1 MDRRKFLSG
10 AGGVILASRV
20 PSVLAENVSPAPDYS
35 CKSTHRLTQGPYLLP
50 DSPMRSDVREGTPG
64 VPLKLKLKIINNI
77 WCTPLS
83 DCYVDIWHS
92 DALGLY
98 SGVENIVFDTETL
111 AITNEPMI
119 DMRGKQH
126 LRGHQVTDEQG
137 VVEFLTVYPGWY
149 LPRLAHI
156 HVRTVWRGVG
166 STAMD
171 TQLYLPAEVEQAV
184 YQTEPYAGRGPN
196 PIDIERDIV
205 MKGDVAATES
215 LTVMLE
221 KDGDGYIGEF
231 TIAAD
236 SLG

>member
-10 AGGVILASRV
+10 AGGIILSSRV
-20 PSVLAENVSPAPDYS
+20 PAVFAENVSPAPDYS
-35 CKSTHRLTQGPYLLP
+35 CQSTHRLTQGPYLLP
-50 DSPMRSDVREGTPG
+50 DSPLRSDVREGTPG
-64 VPLKLKLKIINNI
+64 VPLKLKLNIINNI

-119 DMRGKQH
+119 DMRDKQH
-126 LRGHQVTDEQG
+126 LRGHQVTDERG

-156 HVRTVWRGVG
+156 HVRTIWKGVA
-166 STAMD
+166 STALD
-171 TQLYLPAEVEQAV
+171 TQLYLPSDVERAV

-196 PIDIERDIV
+196 PIDIKRDIV
-205 MKGDVAATES
+205 MKGDVAATEA
-215 LTVMLE
+215 LTVNLE
-221 KDGDGYIGEF
+221 KDGDGYTGEF
-231 TIAAD
+231 TIATD